1 MTQGSP
7 SAPTPTPPGRCRTR
21 RRKPWEILWP
31 RWCKNQPSNAK
42 STGQESQ
49 TSCPVLS
56 NPFRTFP
63 RVGQVVGRPTWPTFR
78 PTIFLEKTEQK
89 LPKSTDFRSFLE
101 LLSRFELE
109 TSSLPI
115 LLILFPLVVPW
126 FVLTSEAIAL
136 QRLRMFSYF
145 VLVYHAVRFYDI
157 IFGARM
163 GFVWVSIQTQIW
175 NGLLFD
181 ISPTAPISDPSPP
194 PLQGNALAISRNQRY
209 NENNIPISTLR
220 TCIHSR
226 NRRMA
231 EGFFRQ
237 ARQIFAGIIGFI
249 SRKFNA
255 ACREKTRPDS
265 ELRLWIQV
273 LNQAEQ
279 KGSII
284 ITYRKPLSIFELNEK
299 VIQWRT

>member
-1 MTQGSP
+1 MRGSP
-7 SAPTPTPPGRCRTR
+7 CGTR
-21 RRKPWEILWP
+21 LF
-31 RWCKNQPSNAK
+31 
-42 STGQESQ
+42 
-49 TSCPVLS
+49 V
-56 NPFRTFP
+56 
-63 RVGQVVGRPTWPTFR
+63 
-78 PTIFLEKTEQK
+78 
-89 LPKSTDFRSFLE
+89 E

-209 NENNIPISTLR
+209 NENNIPISTL
-220 TCIHSR
+220 
-226 NRRMA
+226 
-231 EGFFRQ
+231 
-237 ARQIFAGIIGFI
+237 
-249 SRKFNA
+249 
-255 ACREKTRPDS
+255 
-265 ELRLWIQV
+265 
-273 LNQAEQ
+273 NQAEQ

>member
-1 MTQGSP
+1 M
-7 SAPTPTPPGRCRTR
+7 
-21 RRKPWEILWP
+21 
-31 RWCKNQPSNAK
+31 
-42 STGQESQ
+42 
-49 TSCPVLS
+49 
-56 NPFRTFP
+56 
-63 RVGQVVGRPTWPTFR
+63 
-78 PTIFLEKTEQK
+78 
-89 LPKSTDFRSFLE
+89 E

-255 ACREKTRPDS
+255 ACGENIRPDG
-265 ELRLWIQV
+265 ELRL
-273 LNQAEQ
+273 
-279 KGSII
+279 
-284 ITYRKPLSIFELNEK
+284 
-299 VIQWRT
+299 